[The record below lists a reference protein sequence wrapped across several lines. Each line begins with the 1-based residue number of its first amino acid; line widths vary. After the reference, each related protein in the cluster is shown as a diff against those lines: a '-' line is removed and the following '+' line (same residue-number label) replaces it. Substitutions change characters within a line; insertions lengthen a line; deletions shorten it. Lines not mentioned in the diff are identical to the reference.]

1 MKQLNKFVSGKKQTT
16 FHPAR
21 GNQTN
26 KPGFMDYL
34 WGTFFCIFIGAA
46 LGFIFAIKN
55 GGF

>member
-1 MKQLNKFVSGKKQTT
+1 ME
-16 FHPAR
+16 
-21 GNQTN
+21 TN
-26 KPGFMDYL
+26 KMKNKPDFTDYL